1 MTQSLGGEGKGE
13 GVKGAAMSA
22 GKSLFSKGSPT
33 PPPSPDEISAYL
45 GKQTIFEG
53 KMTFE
58 GVFRLDGKFEGEIF
72 ESGTLIVGETATIK
86 GKVGLDT
93 IVINGLMDGEI
104 NAKTRVEIHSSG
116 KVYGNLST
124 PILIINE
131 GGIFEG
137 HCKMETGIDK
147 KEDNLDSVSTKTDY
161 SLPPLTTTS
170 TPEG

>member
-1 MTQSLGGEGKGE
+1 MSGGKP
-13 GVKGAAMSA
+13 
-22 GKSLFSKGSPT
+22 LFSKGSPA
-33 PPPSPDEISAYL
+33 PPPSSEEISAYL

-86 GKVGLDT
+86 GKVGLNT
-93 IVINGLMDGEI
+93 IVINGLVEGEI
-104 NAKTRVEIHSSG
+104 YAKTRVEIHSTG

-124 PILIINE
+124 PILTINE

-137 HCKMETGIDK
+137 HCKMEGGFDK
-147 KEDNLDSVSTKTDY
+147 KEDNLDLLSKKVDH
-161 SLPPLTTTS
+161 SLSPLTPPS
-170 TPEG
+170 PPGEEG